1 MSKIIISN
9 VMAMALLFLLFLNS
23 SVRADDIP
31 ITVTGNLLMIPC
43 TVNNGNTISV
53 DFKTVNVD
61 EIDDAAILTTIP
73 VSCSPYTSVFIR
85 VLGETLNW
93 NPESYENILKAS
105 LSSEPNYDG
114 FGIQLW
120 QGDTRDTQLLIGSGK
135 GGQYGSPLIDGMS
148 ENGNGSFSFTF
159 LSTLYNRDS
168 KPLEAGSFYAH
179 ATLDIFYF

>member
-1 MSKIIISN
+1 MAAQNNIQSFLEEALYYAVINRDSSK
-9 VMAMALLFLLFLNS
+9 
-23 SVRADDIP
+23 VREL
-31 ITVTGNLLMIPC
+31 VNLC
-43 TVNNGNTISV
+43 DGTFRVNNGNTISV
-53 DFKTVNVD
+53 DFKTVNVN

-159 LSTLYNRDS
+159 LSTIYNRDS

-179 ATLDIFYF
+179 ATLDVFYF